1 MSTAQETLGY
11 EVKNSYVCIQQIK
24 LSFNLFQSSGQT
36 LWCCYH
42 QNTRGGLSVYNP
54 ETGYCNNCDNG
65 HVSVIVWES
74 DTVFCTPQIFL

>member
-1 MSTAQETLGY
+1 MKLKIVVFAYSNL
-11 EVKNSYVCIQQIK
+11 SYPLIYFRAVVRLFGAATIK
-24 LSFNLFQSSGQT
+24 
-36 LWCCYH
+36 
-42 QNTRGGLSVYNP
+42 NTRGGLSVYNP